1 MMGLIMFPAPTM
13 TTQYMAKA
21 AMIRYTGTPATTRL
35 LAVKEMT
42 VWKAVMEMIPT
53 SGT

>member
-1 MMGLIMFPAPTM
+1 MFPAPTM

-21 AMIRYTGTPATTRL
+21 AMIRYMGTPATTRL
-35 LAVKEMT
+35 LAAKGMT
-42 VWKAVMEMIPT
+42 AWKAVTETIPT